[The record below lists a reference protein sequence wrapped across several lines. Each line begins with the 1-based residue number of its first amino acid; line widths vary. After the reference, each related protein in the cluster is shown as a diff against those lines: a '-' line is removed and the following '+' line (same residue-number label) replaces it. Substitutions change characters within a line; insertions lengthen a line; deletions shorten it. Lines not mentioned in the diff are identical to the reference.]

1 MQTIFTEEGG
11 QSQTPLQ
18 ELWLQDRAR
27 WLLLLR
33 LLVNHTVS
41 PAFPFLHCPAF
52 FQFALFFF
60 IFRDSLSNLRGGL
73 AATPF
78 DGSYI
83 SGLCF
88 LVPLPNFFF
97 VGRTFDFLCMQLL
110 CVFFYLFLQFVTG
123 RYATQL
129 EKASI
134 AL

>member
-1 MQTIFTEEGG
+1 
-11 QSQTPLQ
+11 
-18 ELWLQDRAR
+18 
-27 WLLLLR
+27 
-33 LLVNHTVS
+33 
-41 PAFPFLHCPAF
+41 LHY
-52 FQFALFFF
+52 FFF
-60 IFRDSLSNLRGGL
+60 IFRDPLSNLRGGL